1 MTVSSVAGGLMAGPA
16 IVTLIGLEDKM
27 WIGYI
32 VAVILAG
39 LGLLIQLLMQS
50 GKIKKKDK
58 IHSQK
63 VKEEASR
70 ESDVEKARM
79 ILDEDDDLQ

>member
-1 MTVSSVAGGLMAGPA
+1 
-16 IVTLIGLEDKM
+16 
-27 WIGYI
+27 
-32 VAVILAG
+32 
-39 LGLLIQLLMQS
+39 MQS

-58 IHSQK
+58 QHSQK

-79 ILDEDDDLQ
+79 ILDDEETDLEMSEDIMADADEDIEILDIDTMN